1 MIAFVFLPCVTIK
14 VSAWHMLHLYN
25 YIYIYPQFC
34 PTTPTN
40 IPPSALHPRS
50 RGETALHRAAES
62 GHAAVIEQ
70 LISAGAKV
78 DAAAHNGHGPG
89 RVLELL

>member
-1 MIAFVFLPCVTIK
+1 
-14 VSAWHMLHLYN
+14 MLHLYN

-62 GHAAVIEQ
+62 GHAAME
-70 LISAGAKV
+70 LISAGAEV
-78 DAAAHNGHGPG
+78 DAAAHNGALEGFSM
-89 RVLELL
+89 VFELLWKGACGAAEFLLCFAC